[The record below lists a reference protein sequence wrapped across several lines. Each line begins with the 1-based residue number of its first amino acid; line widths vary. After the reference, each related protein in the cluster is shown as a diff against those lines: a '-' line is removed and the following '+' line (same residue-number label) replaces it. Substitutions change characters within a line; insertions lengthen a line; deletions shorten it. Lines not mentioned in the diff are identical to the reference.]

1 MAPYQP
7 LADLA
12 LDSLASVAVGLRIE
26 EAFDTNL
33 SDEELASATDVRSPA
48 ALVANAVGRP
58 APKPPSTWAYALP
71 ARLARRLLDAS
82 LTPAIVRLI
91 ARPRVVGLDNLDV
104 IDGPLLLC
112 PNHTSHLDVP
122 CVRFALPRARRDRT
136 AVAAAADY
144 FFTRRSLGG
153 TVALAMDAFP
163 FGRTSEVRVSLERV
177 ADLLAR
183 GWSVVIFPEGT
194 RSPDGRLGPMRDG
207 IGLLATAAAAPVIP
221 VHLDGAHA
229 ILPKGR
235 SLPRRR
241 RGARVTVRFGAPLR
255 FPPGTPPHDV
265 AAALG
270 LAIAALAADA
280 AAERGDRPQ
289 AAGAGR
295 QPSR

>member
-1 MAPYQP
+1 M
-7 LADLA
+7 
-12 LDSLASVAVGLRIE
+12 
-26 EAFDTNL
+26 
-33 SDEELASATDVRSPA
+33 
-48 ALVANAVGRP
+48 
-58 APKPPSTWAYALP
+58 
-71 ARLARRLLDAS
+71 
-82 LTPAIVRLI
+82 
-91 ARPRVVGLDNLDV
+91 
-104 IDGPLLLC
+104 
-112 PNHTSHLDVP
+112 
-122 CVRFALPRARRDRT
+122 
-136 AVAAAADY
+136 AAAADY
-144 FFTRRSLGG
+144 FFTRPAAGRYRGARDGRLPVRAHQRGPG
-153 TVALAMDAFP
+153 VA
-163 FGRTSEVRVSLERV
+163 ERV

-183 GWSVVIFPEGT
+183 GWAVVIFPEGT

-207 IGLLATAAAAPVIP
+207 IGLLATAAAVPVVP
-221 VHLDGAHA
+221 VHIDGAHA

-265 AAALG
+265 AAAVG